1 MFYSSTNTENLYH
14 DFHNNIKQQKLFSTL
29 IIIITII
36 NNWELIVSMVPYQ
49 SVTFDV
55 TSEWLTNGISPES
68 PITFEC

>member
-1 MFYSSTNTENLYH
+1 MTAVELRRILRNDYIEESTN
-14 DFHNNIKQQKLFSTL
+14 NIFLMKNTNHS
-29 IIIITII
+29 
-36 NNWELIVSMVPYQ
+36 EVGVPYQ

>member
-1 MFYSSTNTENLYH
+1 MLGWLFDPYKIW
-14 DFHNNIKQQKLFSTL
+14 NIKNVALYMKKYN
-29 IIIITII
+29 I
-36 NNWELIVSMVPYQ
+36 PYQ